1 MATSTSERKTYSK
14 IKIKIEEVFKDEIIV
29 KEQPLTQK
37 EIKEIKQEL
46 EMIEKNNPPGNEA
59 DIIMSESIN
68 SLRDTLKTLGIIKV
82 YKVMLSS
89 RRYDIIFG
97 FVRPKHIG
105 YYGKLKDGEKRIFQK
120 DKITKKSF

>member
-1 MATSTSERKTYSK
+1 MATSTLERKAHSRMK
-14 IKIKIEEVFKDEIIV
+14 SVIEEVFKDEIIV